1 MKNFFDITL
10 KFVVARNDVDFEKMY
25 PLMHKRI
32 FYKSPLVSPLIP
44 EYPDNQIEGRDELN
58 EYFKM
63 VIMRKP
69 AIV

>member
-1 MKNFFDITL
+1 MKNFFEITL
-10 KFVVARNDVDFEKMY
+10 KCVVARNDVDFERMY

-32 FYKSPLVSPLIP
+32 IYESPLVSPLIP
-44 EYPDNQIEGRDELN
+44 EYPDNQIEGRDKLN
-58 EYFKM
+58 EYFKK